1 MISFTNHALDHL
13 LGSILDA
20 DITRSVVRLGT
31 RCTDERVAP
40 FSMEELEKG
49 SNGSRLSHR
58 LRGITYHA
66 LKDSEEEMKEFLEA
80 FVGLNVKTESLGTHL
95 RCKHKAHWDGLSNPP
110 WWIKVLFK
118 LQAADSEWYAVKRHG
133 KAEVVDSS
141 LLAYW
146 MRGADLAFLEQA
158 ETTKRRRTS
167 NLSALRTQKS
177 QSNPALL
184 EVEVEEHSDEE
195 NSASDLDYE
204 FSWQERL
211 ALTKRDGP
219 KTSSPFVT
227 DRSVDSWY
235 NANQECRYLSQLD
248 LNDAE
253 TFLTLVGETSIP
265 RIPLSDRSLEKL
277 LVAFDIWDMSLRE
290 RQKLTEHWSTQVRES
305 LYETYKRRFDT
316 MADSHDCLREAQ
328 RAEDEEVRL

>member
-1 MISFTNHALDHL
+1 MISFTNQALDHL

-40 FSMEELEKG
+40 FSLEELEKR
-49 SNGSRLSHR
+49 SDGSRLSHR
-58 LRGITYHA
+58 LRGMSYYA
-66 LKDSEEEMKEFLEA
+66 LKDTEEEMKEFLEA
-80 FVGLNVKTESLGTHL
+80 FVGSNVKTESLGTHL
-95 RCKHKAHWDGLSNPP
+95 QRKHKQHWDGLSNPP
-110 WWIKVLFK
+110 WWIKVLFR
-118 LQAADSEWYAVKRHG
+118 LQTADSDWYAVKRYG

-141 LLAYW
+141 LLTYW
-146 MRGADLAFLEQA
+146 MRGADLAFLQQA
-158 ETTKRRRTS
+158 ETIKRHRTS
-167 NLSALRTQKS
+167 NLSARRTKKS
-177 QSNPALL
+177 RSNPALL

-195 NSASDLDYE
+195 DSASDLDYE

-211 ALTKRDGP
+211 ALTRRDGP
-219 KTSSPFVT
+219 ITSSPFVT
-227 DRSVDSWY
+227 ARVVDSWD
-235 NANQECRYLSQLD
+235 NAYRECQTLLQSD

-253 TFLTLVGETSIP
+253 NFLNLVGETSIP
-265 RIPLSDRSLEKL
+265 RLPLSDRSLEKL

-290 RQKLTEHWSTQVRES
+290 RQVLTEHWSTQVRES
-305 LYETYKRRFDT
+305 LYETHKRQFDS